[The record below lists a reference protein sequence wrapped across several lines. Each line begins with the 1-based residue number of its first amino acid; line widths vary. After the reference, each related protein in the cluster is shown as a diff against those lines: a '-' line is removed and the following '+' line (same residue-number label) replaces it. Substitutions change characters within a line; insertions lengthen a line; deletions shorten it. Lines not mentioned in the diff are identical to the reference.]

1 MSNLQS
7 SDTTLLH
14 SHSLVLKISMMFNY
28 SGWKYTDPEVLCL
41 KITVSERIICPKV
54 TKIKSQNV
62 LNLLIMD
69 VG

>member
-14 SHSLVLKISMMFNY
+14 SHSLVLKISMMFNN

-41 KITVSERIICPKV
+41 KITVSELVICPKL

-62 LNLLIMD
+62 LNLLMMD

>member
-7 SDTTLLH
+7 SDATLLH
-14 SHSLVLKISMMFNY
+14 SHSLVLKISMMFNN
-28 SGWKYTDPEVLCL
+28 SGWKYTDPEVLGL
-41 KITVSERIICPKV
+41 KITVSELIICPKL

>member
-7 SDTTLLH
+7 SGTTLLH
-14 SHSLVLKISMMFNY
+14 SHSLVLKISMMFNN
-28 SGWKYTDPEVLCL
+28 SIWNYTDPEVLCL
-41 KITVSERIICPKV
+41 KITVSELIICPKL